1 MPSAEAL
8 ALALALQRIAA
19 APERGSIAAALFA
32 AAQASAGVERGALIL
47 ASAGELRV
55 IAALVEGECLR
66 LDQPLAASEHAPR
79 ALVQAVTAAGA
90 ATIGSGAAGRE
101 GPSCAYLPLIHGGTR
116 AALYLEHPR
125 PRWFVGARRALVE
138 LLAAQTAIALA
149 GVELRESAGRTEP
162 SGHDRANSA
171 QLRAIIEATTTV
183 VFLKDLEGRYILVNR
198 QLELDTGLSR
208 EQMLGKTD
216 FELFA
221 PATAER
227 LRADDRRVIET
238 GEAASFEGVT
248 QFPSGARSFLSTK
261 FPVRDAKGQ
270 VYAVGGLSTDITNRK
285 RSEEQLRHIQRM
297 NAIGQLAGGIAHD
310 FNNMLAGISA
320 AADLLEMQL
329 PAPRSPTIADTL
341 ATIVDGCERAAVLT
355 RELLAFSRKAPDQPE
370 PVDLHAVIDAS
381 VGLLRRGCEDRIQI
395 NLHLGASDPR
405 VTGDLPRL
413 QGALLNLGLNARE
426 AMPEGG
432 TLTISTATV
441 ELSAEACA
449 ATPCYRLVPGPFIE
463 LRVHDTGVGIPKELR
478 LQIFEPF
485 FTTKAIGR
493 GTGLAAVHGIVE
505 EHGGAITVDSSL
517 GRGTTF
523 ILYLPCAAQPISGRA
538 PPATRACNSPRDRL

>member
-8 ALALALQRIAA
+8 ALALAVQQIAA
-19 APERGSIAAALFA
+19 APERGSVAAALFA

-47 ASAGELRV
+47 AAGAELRV
-55 IAALVEGECLR
+55 IAALVEGEYQG
-66 LDQPLAASEHAPR
+66 LDQPLAASEHAPG
-79 ALVQAVTAAGA
+79 ALVQAVAAAGA
-90 ATIGSGAAGRE
+90 ATISSAAEGRE
-101 GPSCAYLPLIHGGTR
+101 GPSRACLPLIHGGTR
-116 AALYLEHPR
+116 AVLYLEHPR
-125 PRWFVGARRALVE
+125 PGWFVGARLTLLE
-138 LLAAQTAIALA
+138 LLAAQTATALA
-149 GVELRESAGRTEP
+149 HVERIESAGRAALAEHGA
-162 SGHDRANSA
+162 SEG

-216 FELFA
+216 FDLFA
-221 PATAER
+221 RATAER

-238 GEAASFEGVT
+238 GEPASYEGVT

-261 FPVRDAKGQ
+261 FPVRDANGE
-270 VYAVGGLSTDITNRK
+270 VYAVGGLSTDITDRK
-285 RSEEQLRHIQRM
+285 RSEEQLHHIQRM

-310 FNNMLAGISA
+310 FNNMLASISA

-329 PAPRSPTIADTL
+329 PAPPSPTIANTL

-370 PVDLHAVIDAS
+370 LVDIHAVIGAS
-381 VGLLRRGCEDRIQI
+381 VGLLRRGCDELIKI
-395 NLHLGASDPR
+395 NLQLGASDPM
-405 VTGDLPRL
+405 VTGDLARL

-426 AMPEGG
+426 AMPKGG
-432 TLTISTATV
+432 TLTISTTTV
-441 ELSAEACA
+441 ALSAEACA
-449 ATPCYRLVPGPFIE
+449 ATPGYRLAPGPYIE
-463 LRVHDTGVGIPKELR
+463 LRVHDTGVGIAKELR

-505 EHGGAITVDSSL
+505 NHGGAITVDSSP

-523 ILYLPCAAQPISGRA
+523 IVYLPCAAQPGVGGQ
-538 PPATRACNSPRDRL
+538 